1 MFELKISPSYPNKYW
16 FEYKHSNILASDF
29 LKGAEFSRE
38 EHFDFYLKN
47 KVSENN
53 LFSYDFYFSDG
64 PLVISPRLA
73 SLLLDANDF
82 LSGIQLLD
90 ATMHVNNVEHSG
102 YKVLNVIDVIS
113 CIDMERSDS
122 QPILSYLPNGP
133 RKFNKIV
140 FKNGISENFSL
151 ARCQEHS
158 SSLVISQ
165 TFRDFLL
172 NKNAKGIDLFL

>member
-1 MFELKISPSYPNKYW
+1 MLELKISLGYPNKYW
-16 FEYKHSNILASDF
+16 FEYKHPNILASDF
-29 LKGAEFSRE
+29 LKGAEFDLSER
-38 EHFDFYLKN
+38 FNFYLKN
-47 KVSENN
+47 RVSEKS

-64 PLVISPRLA
+64 PLVISPRLV
-73 SLLLDANDF
+73 SVLLGANEF

-90 ATMHVNNVEHSG
+90 ATMHINNAEYSG
-102 YKVLNVIDVIS
+102 YKVLNVIDAIS

-122 QPILSYLPNGP
+122 QLILSYLPNGP

-151 ARCQEHS
+151 ARCQEHN

-165 TFRDFLL
+165 SFRDFLL
-172 NKNAKGIDLFL
+172 NKNAKGIDLSL